1 MGHNN
6 ISKFQFI
13 GFQILES
20 KISHVVGKKAK
31 REFQV
36 GFDLKGKIYKEKNL
50 FELFLDVQISEAT
63 GPFSAEIKSLGK
75 FHFDKKL
82 EMRELSNYFYINAP
96 AILFPYIRAY
106 ISSLT
111 ALSGGETVTLPTI
124 NLTALGE

>member
-36 GFDLKGKIYKEKNL
+36 GFDLKGKIYKEK
-50 FELFLDVQISEAT
+50 I
-63 GPFSAEIKSLGK
+63 FSSYSLMFKSLK
-75 FHFDKKL
+75 QLDPFLLK
-82 EMRELSNYFYINAP
+82 
-96 AILFPYIRAY
+96 
-106 ISSLT
+106 
-111 ALSGGETVTLPTI
+111 
-124 NLTALGE
+124 